1 MLPLCSPHALLKIS
15 AMLLST
21 QREMA
26 SLGAPTNNVDQA
38 SQGEL
43 LLRLVSNFASS
54 FTSLM
59 DGRGA
64 GGGLDMEQLNEL
76 YGGARVSYIFNEVFS
91 KTMLHVTP
99 FEGVCACVFG
109 RGVYNIHIQSSETRK

>member
-99 FEGVCACVFG
+99 FEGVCACVCVCVCVCVWQ
-109 RGVYNIHIQSSETRK
+109 RSL